1 MTSKK
6 TIVLNANKQKQL
18 VDLNGSIHNFDI
30 SLQAKSK
37 NKTDFYAIVVDQDTL
52 NNNQNLD
59 FKKTVLGEISA
70 SFIVDTNYN
79 KSSYFLCLYADEQCE
94 VDIII
99 NIKEIPM
106 KEIPIKEKPVLQNLS
121 HFYDKKMSEPQKNHF
136 HEKSKSSRLT
146 IIFISILVGAML
158 VYGLYYI
165 YKKKMQ
171 SSPVELASFPS
182 VNVIESL
189 SDNNFGKRLQEII
202 QS

>member
-106 KEIPIKEKPVLQNLS
+106 KEIPIKEKPVLQNSS

-136 HEKSKSSRLT
+136 HEKSKEEPPSADGRS
-146 IIFISILVGAML
+146 IIDLLCLGASPGTKL
-158 VYGLYYI
+158 EIRVEGLDESAEEKALRI
-165 YKKKMQ
+165 Y
-171 SSPVELASFPS
+171 AG
-182 VNVIESL
+182 L
-189 SDNNFGKRLQEII
+189 SCTDKYPNFDRNL
-202 QS
+202 